1 MTSFELPRLDN
12 PAVKAKGT
20 VRPSA
25 KPIIMSRTMSP
36 WSEWDSLATWASWGE
51 RISMLGSV
59 DMLAI
64 LRCDCLAI
72 LKIMI
77 SIISALHTDLYFL

>member
-36 WSEWDSLATWASWGE
+36 WSEWVSLATWASWGE
-51 RISMLGSV
+51 RVSMLGWV
-59 DMLAI
+59 DMMTI

-72 LKIMI
+72 LRIMI
-77 SIISALHTDLYFL
+77 SIISALDIDLSFL